1 MGNPFHHGHLLVL
14 LLTRRYQAILL
25 PYGYSCTAKVSN
37 LAKQQTL
44 ANGMKTVIAQ
54 AYGTSFEAG
63 PICTTLYEV
72 SIDPR
77 PNPHSEDGGG

>member
-1 MGNPFHHGHLLVL
+1 MLRYVMWVAHAARLE
-14 LLTRRYQAILL
+14 LTRQCQAILL

-37 LAKQQTL
+37 LAAQQSL

-72 SIDPR
+72 SVDAFQ
-77 PNPHSEDGGG
+77 D